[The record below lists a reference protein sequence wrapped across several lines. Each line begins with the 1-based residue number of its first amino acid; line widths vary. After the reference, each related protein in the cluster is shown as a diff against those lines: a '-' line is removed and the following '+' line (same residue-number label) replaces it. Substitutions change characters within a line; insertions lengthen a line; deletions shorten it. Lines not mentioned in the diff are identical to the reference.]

1 MDRFLVFSDI
11 DVGYEK
17 GFWTFQ
23 GSYPSVDDAKRA
35 CETWLTSA
43 DQRRR
48 YWFQIVDGE
57 TRTWEAFGH
66 APQILRKQFEEGQG
80 IWHSLLWEIQ
90 WKPYETY
97 SYADVGKD
105 ARPEKYI
112 LFAGLQYE
120 QNGGIDDLEGTYP
133 TLHAA
138 QEAFKAYV
146 EQQTTYDNCWA
157 QIVLRSTMR
166 PIRWGYCDKQ
176 SPQPE
181 MEWRRTPKE

>member
-1 MDRFLVFSDI
+1 MERFLVFSDV

-66 APQILRKQFEEGQG
+66 APQILHDKLDQG
-80 IWHSLLWEIQ
+80 LWHCREWAIKWES
-90 WKPYETY
+90 YET
-97 SYADVGKD
+97 SAFFVPDED
-105 ARPEKYI
+105 DLWAQKYI

-120 QNGGIDDLEGTYP
+120 QNGGIDDMQGTYP

-166 PIRWGYCDKQ
+166 PTRYGYYDRQ
-176 SPQPE
+176 TPMPE
-181 MEWRRTPKE
+181 IEWRKTPRK